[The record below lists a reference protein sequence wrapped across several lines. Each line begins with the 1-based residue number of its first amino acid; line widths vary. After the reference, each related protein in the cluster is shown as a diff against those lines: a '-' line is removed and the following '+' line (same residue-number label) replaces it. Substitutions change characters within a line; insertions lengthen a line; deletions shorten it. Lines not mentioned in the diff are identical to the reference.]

1 MSEFFSTNTFDLAV
15 YVCLFVA
22 VVMGFM
28 TGLLRSLPTIFGY
41 ICGIGIAVA
50 ATPKAVSLLAT
61 YPKFPTPQTWIVF
74 AAIFIAAGALISILL
89 RLIVS
94 GMVGPNVSVPDRIAG
109 AALGAF
115 PPGREPAFLKGSQW
129 RPVLSSAAQY
139 GLQSARAAGLSAPQ
153 SNDNGFVEKCEHDE
167 LVILA
172 INDPLMTAAVH
183 NARQTLPTISRFGE
197 AAGPQHGWFC
207 GQDRDPREEWSGILL
222 DPPFRP
228 CGR

>member
-1 MSEFFSTNTFDLAV
+1 MTEFFSTNTFDLAV

-28 TGLLRSLPTIFGY
+28 TGLLRSLATIFGY

-74 AAIFIAAGALISILL
+74 AAIFIAAL

-94 GMVGPNVSVPDRIAG
+94 GMVGPNDSVPDRIAG

-115 PPGREPAFLKGSQW
+115 ALPCW
-129 RPVLSSAAQY
+129 RCCWCLSSIASSRPAA
-139 GLQSARAAGLSAPQ
+139 SRLS
-153 SNDNGFVEKCEHDE
+153 
-167 LVILA
+167 
-172 INDPLMTAAVH
+172 
-183 NARQTLPTISRFGE
+183 
-197 AAGPQHGWFC
+197 
-207 GQDRDPREEWSGILL
+207 
-222 DPPFRP
+222 
-228 CGR
+228 

>member
-1 MSEFFSTNTFDLAV
+1 MTEFFSTNTFDLAV

-28 TGLLRSLPTIFGY
+28 TGLLRSLATIFGY

-61 YPKFPTPQTWIVF
+61 YPKFPTPH
-74 AAIFIAAGALISILL
+74 
-89 RLIVS
+89 
-94 GMVGPNVSVPDRIAG
+94 
-109 AALGAF
+109 
-115 PPGREPAFLKGSQW
+115 
-129 RPVLSSAAQY
+129 
-139 GLQSARAAGLSAPQ
+139 LSAPQ

-183 NARQTLPTISRFGE
+183 NARQTLPQFLALAKQPGPNMVGFAVKIAILAKNGVEFFWIHPFAHVDDRFIGQINNTPRSVVNLKMGDTVTFVKNEIVDWMYIDGGTMKGIYSARAILRSAKPKDRKAFMRRFG
-197 AAGPQHGWFC
+197 
-207 GQDRDPREEWSGILL
+207 L
-222 DPPFRP
+222 DFES
-228 CGR
+228 